1 MTSTTQHLGQDGTPI
16 EQAPTVIA
24 DWLSRM
30 ADELAATL
38 THVSH
43 LLDNQDATLAG
54 VTTEG
59 EDAARIDAAR
69 LVARRS
75 RRALALVIDCLGEA
89 HVTADELAWHLHEH
103 PRAA

>member
-1 MTSTTQHLGQDGTPI
+1 MTSTTQLGQDGTPI

-38 THVSH
+38 THVTH
-43 LLDNQDATLAG
+43 LLTNQDQTLAG
-54 VTTEG
+54 VEATG
-59 EDAARIDAAR
+59 EDAQRVDAAR
-69 LVARRS
+69 LVAKRTQK
-75 RRALALVIDCLGEA
+75 ALALVIDCLGEA